1 MSNYFDQL
9 HKMPP
14 VWCTSD
20 DQICVMCAP
29 SENMQDFGVY
39 MYSYGDNTSYKK
51 EYDMSALS
59 TAKGSKPDW
68 TMFFPML
75 SKCVSNNNVVLT
87 KVPSEEKIKM
97 NFTGPCGNTFG
108 LEALVTTE
116 NMEEF
121 IISRLMFTNQVFSH
135 TKEIM
140 AKDAQLEK
148 EANTLKEQADGLDS
162 ELQALKDNIKRNEQQ
177 ESISRKRLGEL
188 KKQWDTM
195 ETSVDDPWKVV
206 KDRQTKECRRVN
218 PLLDKKC
225 KDFDKTLMQL
235 IKSLYI
241 PSDDARYKATDPC
254 HSVVKPLSKAELA
267 QKQKSLANDKFY
279 GAILKNLEK
288 IEEWAYSV
296 SDIQCIMNGDDY
308 ASLPFQPKGGSLF
321 VTLYALFFKL
331 DLLRKFKIDEQ
342 LALNWISVVEAGY
355 HGNPYHNSMHAA
367 DVLHIVSFIL
377 TKGGL
382 IEKCQLKDEQVFSA
396 VLAASIHDFEHP
408 GINNN
413 FHMKTSSYLAT
424 LYNDRSVLENL
435 HVSSVFE
442 LMKNSEYNIL
452 SPLSDDQRRD
462 VRELVIEMV
471 LATDMGSHGKYV
483 TMMKS
488 KLQEHSDF
496 LKKEDQFLAL
506 AMALKMADI
515 SNCGRPLD
523 IYLKWSGK
531 VSDEFYQQGDRERNL
546 GLPCSPFMDRLQPSI
561 AKGQISFMNYI
572 IIPFFEQMSELLP
585 ALRFAVDLAEGNKAY
600 WAQNDDS

>member
-1 MSNYFDQL
+1 
-9 HKMPP
+9 
-14 VWCTSD
+14 
-20 DQICVMCAP
+20 
-29 SENMQDFGVY
+29 
-39 MYSYGDNTSYKK
+39 
-51 EYDMSALS
+51 
-59 TAKGSKPDW
+59 
-68 TMFFPML
+68 
-75 SKCVSNNNVVLT
+75 
-87 KVPSEEKIKM
+87 
-97 NFTGPCGNTFG
+97 
-108 LEALVTTE
+108 
-116 NMEEF
+116 
-121 IISRLMFTNQVFSH
+121 
-135 TKEIM
+135 
-140 AKDAQLEK
+140 
-148 EANTLKEQADGLDS
+148 
-162 ELQALKDNIKRNEQQ
+162 
-177 ESISRKRLGEL
+177 
-188 KKQWDTM
+188 M